1 MRPTGASYHSGRRF
15 LSVCSGSRSYLLKH
29 ILHDWDDAACICIL
43 QNCRRALR
51 LGGRVAVIELLLGEI
66 GEPSLAPIF
75 DVTMMVMSS
84 GRERSVVEYQ
94 RLFEAAGLRA
104 TNVIP
109 TKTPMTILEVV
120 AS

>member
-1 MRPTGASYHSGRRF
+1 VGGDFFQCVPGAD
-15 LSVCSGSRSYLLKH
+15 LYLLKH

-43 QNCRRALR
+43 RNCRRALR

-66 GEPSLAPIF
+66 GEPSLAPVF

-84 GRERSVVEYQ
+84 GRERSLVEYK

-109 TKTPMTILEVV
+109 TKTPMTILEAV
-120 AS
+120 AG